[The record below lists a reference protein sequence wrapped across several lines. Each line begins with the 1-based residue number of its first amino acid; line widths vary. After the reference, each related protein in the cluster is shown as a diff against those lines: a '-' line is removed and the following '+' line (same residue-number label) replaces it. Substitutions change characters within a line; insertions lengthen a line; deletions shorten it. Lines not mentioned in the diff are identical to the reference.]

1 MLYKYSITPEQEGL
15 ENVDL
20 KTGKMFMLDAKNNAF
35 TDEVSKWSM
44 NVYSTFDLSMADN
57 GVVEDGVGRLE
68 EFNVPLD
75 SNAKVVDSESDYLVF
90 PSISGRIIYR
100 VLIMGVSASLIFRR
114 LSMSSRSKVM
124 VSDYTVLKIQMVL

>member
-20 KTGKMFMLDAKNNAF
+20 KTGKIFMLNARNNAF

-44 NVYSTFDLSMADN
+44 NVYSTFDLSMVDN
-57 GVVEDGVGRLE
+57 GVVEDGIGKLE

-90 PSISGRIIYR
+90 LSISRRIIYR
-100 VLIMGVSASLIFRR
+100 VLIMGVSAPLIF
-114 LSMSSRSKVM
+114 
-124 VSDYTVLKIQMVL
+124 